1 VQPRGRT
8 FTLEE
13 ATALLPTVDRLLA
26 EAQALA
32 ERLRAA
38 EEAAQA
44 EQWKLRAN
52 GHVRVAQSG
61 AGGGAAQRR
70 ALAEQ
75 LARLIDRIQSM
86 GVVVRDVRQGLI
98 DFPSPREGRIVY
110 LCWQRG
116 EPLEIRWWHEIEA
129 GITGRQPL

>member
-38 EEAAQA
+38 EEQAQA

-52 GHVRVAQSG
+52 GHVRVAQTGRAS
-61 AGGGAAQRR
+61 AAQRR
-70 ALAEQ
+70 VLADQ
-75 LARLIDRIQSM
+75 LARLINRIQSM
-86 GVVVRDVRQGLI
+86 GVIVRDVRQGLI

-129 GITGRQPL
+129 GFGGRQPL

>member
-1 VQPRGRT
+1 MQPRGRT

-61 AGGGAAQRR
+61 AASSAAQRR
-70 ALAEQ
+70 AMAEQ
-75 LARLIDRIQSM
+75 LAR
-86 GVVVRDVRQGLI
+86 LI

-116 EPLEIRWWHEIEA
+116 EPLEIRWWHEVEA
-129 GITGRQPL
+129 GFAGRQPL